1 MSEKAISSVLIIEDH
16 PIYRMSLSEL
26 ITNASPRFQV
36 KETPTGDGL
45 LESLRTLK
53 PAIIILDIKLPGRSG
68 WDLLSDLDQCAS
80 WTGKV
85 ILLTSFSHPLIL
97 ALARRHEVSALV
109 SKEDQ
114 PACVLEAI
122 EAVEHGSAFYG
133 SPGFLALAD
142 TGMETPS
149 IQEMRVLKAIAAG
162 RTGKEIATELNLS
175 EKTIETYR
183 TRLMKKTN
191 CKNAAD
197 LTRLALESGL
207 S

>member
-1 MSEKAISSVLIIEDH
+1 MSEKATSTVLIIEDH

-26 ITNASPRFQV
+26 ITSTSPRFQV
-36 KETPTGDGL
+36 KENPTGDGL
-45 LESLRTLK
+45 LESLQTLK

-68 WDLLSDLDQCAS
+68 WDLLSDLDQCTS
-80 WTGKV
+80 WAGKV

-122 EAVEHGSAFYG
+122 ESVENGSAFYG
-133 SPGFLALAD
+133 SPAFLAMAD

-162 RTGKEIATELNLS
+162 STGKEIAAGLGLS